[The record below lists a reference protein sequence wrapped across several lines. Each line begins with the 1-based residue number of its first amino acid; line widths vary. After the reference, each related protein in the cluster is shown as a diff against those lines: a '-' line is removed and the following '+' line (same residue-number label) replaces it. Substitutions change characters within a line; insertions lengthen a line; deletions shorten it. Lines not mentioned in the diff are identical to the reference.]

1 MNLHNLQTVLL
12 IILAFVFTIGLTF
25 ATVELPYVID
35 GLLKDIITTPAI
47 DSHADEI
54 SVFKTELYISHYKL
68 RLVGYV
74 CFGLTALL
82 IIAGFAT
89 RKSGLAAIGAVAFML
104 PVFAQFAG
112 VMFFLAG
119 LGVLNILWLP
129 ALDISFEV
137 QRLGLII
144 RAPYDLLMWLFRLV
158 GVNAYWPLVYFSIG
172 GGLLLFFLGT
182 FAWLSAKARRKDI
195 ADFWVY
201 RISRHPQYL
210 GWILWSYGVFLL
222 LMRGLYPKRS
232 WGIDASLPWLLST
245 MVIVGVAMLEE
256 LNMRRRYGESYE
268 AYRQKTPF
276 LFPLPTFIARFFA
289 FPFRVF
295 YGREQPE
302 RKSEVALVL
311 SLYTALLIGASA
323 FFYCGGWK
331 KTLEV
336 FTPSERQETR
346 MEELVTQ
353 LKEHPKRGRR
363 ADETSASH
371 RDRRAKYFIA
381 KRLAAFGDA
390 AVEYFIPLL
399 KDEQAEVRI
408 LAAENLGKI
417 PSPRATPAL
426 VEALGDPL
434 DNVRGNALNAL
445 AKIGSRD
452 AAAPM
457 MRLLDDSD
465 DWVRTTAIRSLAEL
479 GVEEAADRIIEELSH
494 PAEWVQIRCLEALGT
509 LGTEK
514 ALPAIMKQLKDEKPN
529 VRRAA
534 VVALMN
540 ISSPAARE
548 ALQQASNDEDWEVR
562 VYAAEALK
570 HLESAVRERTASE

>member
-1 MNLHNLQTVLL
+1 MHPYPRQTVLL

-35 GLLKDIITTPAI
+35 GLMKKIITTPAI

-74 CFGLTALL
+74 CFGLTVFL

-89 RKSGLAAIGAVAFML
+89 RKSSFAAIGAIAFML

-119 LGVLNILWLP
+119 LGVLNLLWLP

-137 QRLGLII
+137 QRLGRII
-144 RAPYDLLMWLFRLV
+144 RVPYDLLMWLSRQIS
-158 GVNAYWPLVYFSIG
+158 VNAYWPLVYFFIG

-210 GWILWSYGVFLL
+210 GWILWSYGIFLL

-232 WGIDASLPWLLST
+232 WGLDASLPWLLST

-256 LNMRRRYGESYE
+256 LNMRRQCGESYE

-289 FPFRVF
+289 FPFRLF

-302 RKSEVALVL
+302 QKREVAVVL
-311 SLYTALLIGASA
+311 SLYIAFLIGASA
-323 FFYCGGWK
+323 FFYGSGLE
-331 KTLEV
+331 KTVEV
-336 FTPSERQETR
+336 FTPAEKRKTR

-353 LKEHPKRGRR
+353 LKEHPN
-363 ADETSASH
+363 
-371 RDRRAKYFIA
+371 RRAKYFIA
-381 KRLAAFGDA
+381 KELATFGDA

-399 KDEQAEVRI
+399 KDEPDEVRI
-408 LAAENLGKI
+408 LAAEHLGKI
-417 PSPRATPAL
+417 PSQRAIPAL
-426 VEALGDPL
+426 VEALGDAL
-434 DNVRGNALNAL
+434 GNVRGNALNAL
-445 AKIGSRD
+445 AKIGARD

-465 DWVRTTAIRSLAEL
+465 DWVRTMAIRSLAEL
-479 GVEEAADRIIEELSH
+479 EVEEAADRIIEELSH
-494 PAEWVQIRCLEALGT
+494 PDEWVQVTCLEALGT

-514 ALPAIMKQLKDEKPN
+514 GLPAIMKRLNDEEPR

-534 VVALMN
+534 VVALMK
-540 ISSPAARE
+540 IGSPEARQ

-562 VYAAEALK
+562 IYAAEALK
-570 HLESAVRERTASE
+570 HQNLKIRKGGLGE

>member
-1 MNLHNLQTVLL
+1 MNPHPLQTVLL

-25 ATVELPYVID
+25 ATVALPYVID
-35 GLLKDIITTPAI
+35 GLLMKIITTPAI
-47 DSHADEI
+47 DSHADDI
-54 SVFKTELYISHYKL
+54 SVFKTELYINHYQL
-68 RLVGYV
+68 RLLGYV
-74 CFGLTALL
+74 CFGLTILL

-89 RKSGLAAIGAVAFML
+89 RKSSLAAIGAVAFML

-129 ALDISFEV
+129 VLDISFEV

-144 RAPYDLLMWLFRLV
+144 RAPYDLLMWLFRQI
-158 GVNAYWPLVYFSIG
+158 GVNAYWPLVCFFIG
-172 GGLLLFFLGT
+172 VGLLLFFLGT
-182 FAWLSAKARRKDI
+182 FAWLAAKARRRDV

-276 LFPLPTFIARFFA
+276 LFPVPKFIVRFFA
-289 FPFRVF
+289 LPFRVF
-295 YGREQPE
+295 YGKEQPE
-302 RKSEVALVL
+302 RKREVAVVL
-311 SLYTALLIGASA
+311 SLYTVLLIGASA
-323 FFYCGGWK
+323 FFYGSGFS
-331 KTLEV
+331 KTVEF
-336 FTPSERQETR
+336 FTPATKQETK
-346 MEELVTQ
+346 MKELATQ
-353 LKEHPKRGRR
+353 LRKHPN
-363 ADETSASH
+363 
-371 RDRRAKYFIA
+371 RRAKYFIA
-381 KRLAAFGDA
+381 KRLAAFDDA

-408 LAAENLGKI
+408 LAAEYLGKI
-417 PSPRATPAL
+417 PSQRAVPAL
-426 VEALGDPL
+426 VEALGDSVV
-434 DNVRGNALNAL
+434 NVRGYALRSL
-445 AKIGSRD
+445 AKIGARE
-452 AAAPM
+452 AAKPM
-457 MRLLDDSD
+457 MRLLDDPD
-465 DWVRTTAIRSLAEL
+465 EWVRTMAVRSLAEL
-479 GVEEAADRIIEELSH
+479 GVEEIADRVIEGLSN
-494 PAEWVQIRCLEALGT
+494 PAEWIRIEYINALGM

-514 ALPAIMKQLKDEKPN
+514 GLPAIVERLKDEKPR

-534 VVALMN
+534 VVALMK
-540 ISSPAARE
+540 IDSPAARE

-562 VYAAEALK
+562 VYATEALK
-570 HLESAVRERTASE
+570 HLESAVRERPKE

>member
-1 MNLHNLQTVLL
+1 MNPHPLQTVLL
-12 IILAFVFTIGLTF
+12 IILASVFTIGLTF
-25 ATVELPYVID
+25 ATVALPYIID
-35 GLLKDIITTPAI
+35 GLLMKIMTTPAI
-47 DSHADEI
+47 DSHADDI
-54 SVFKTELYISHYKL
+54 SVFKTELYINHYKL
-68 RLVGYV
+68 RLLGYV
-74 CFGLTALL
+74 CFGLTVLL

-89 RKSGLAAIGAVAFML
+89 RKSSLAAIGAVAFML

-129 ALDISFEV
+129 VLDISFEV

-144 RAPYDLLMWLFRLV
+144 RAPYDLLIWLFRQL
-158 GVNAYWPLVYFSIG
+158 GVNAYWPLIGLFIG
-172 GGLLLFFLGT
+172 GGLLLFFHGT
-182 FAWLSAKARRKDI
+182 FAWLFAKARRRDV

-276 LFPLPTFIARFFA
+276 LFPLPKFIARFFA
-289 FPFRVF
+289 LPFRVF
-295 YGREQPE
+295 YGKEQPA
-302 RKSEVALVL
+302 RKREVAVVL

-323 FFYCGGWK
+323 FFYGSGLS
-331 KTLEV
+331 KTV
-336 FTPSERQETR
+336 KFFTPATKQETR
-346 MEELVTQ
+346 MKELATQ
-353 LKEHPKRGRR
+353 LREHPNRR
-363 ADETSASH
+363 T
-371 RDRRAKYFIA
+371 KYFIA
-381 KRLAAFGDA
+381 ERLAAFDDA

-408 LAAENLGKI
+408 LAAEHLGKI
-417 PSPRATPAL
+417 PSLHSVRGQAQRAVPAL
-426 VEALGDPL
+426 VEALGDSVV
-434 DNVRGNALNAL
+434 NVRGYALRSL
-445 AKIGSRD
+445 AKIGARE
-452 AAAPM
+452 AAKPM
-457 MRLLDDSD
+457 MRLLDDPD
-465 DWVRTTAIRSLAEL
+465 EWVRTMAVRSLAEL
-479 GVEEAADRIIEELSH
+479 GVEEIADRVIEGLSN
-494 PAEWVQIRCLEALGT
+494 PSEWIQIEYINALGT
-509 LGTEK
+509 LGTDK
-514 ALPAIMKQLKDEKPN
+514 GLPAIMKHLKDEKPS

-534 VVALMN
+534 VVAL
-540 ISSPAARE
+540 IKIDSLAARE

-570 HLESAVRERTASE
+570 HLESAVRERP